1 MFFLLSYKG
10 ACRHNG
16 GSHNRNDEEKHRKEI
31 VEDQMKQSKSR
42 VIRQEPLGKEPKHS
56 LNIRILRRIVCGQD
70 KNTGKKQGK
79 DQRNDHQRDK
89 KTAIGC
95 DAA

>member
-1 MFFLLSYKG
+1 M
-10 ACRHNG
+10 
-16 GSHNRNDEEKHRKEI
+16 EEAIIGMMRKNHREEI
-31 VEDQMKQSKSR
+31 VEDQMKQGKSR

-79 DQRNDHQRDK
+79 DQRNDHQTDK
-89 KTAIGC
+89 KNG
-95 DAA
+95 DWL